1 MADRAE
7 LGRAA
12 FDRGAWG
19 EAAAQLGGAEAL
31 EQDDLERLAVAAHL
45 VGDVPASQ
53 QAWEQAHH
61 LAAGRGDG
69 DRAARCAFWLGFD
82 LALRGEAARASGWFA
97 RAERLAGDAQGGG
110 AVGLGFLRLPP
121 FLAAVGAGE
130 VARALEL
137 ADQMAAIGRES
148 GDKDLLAFGLLCQG
162 EALIGRGDLVEGMR
176 RLDEVMVSIT
186 TGEVSPIPTGIIYCA
201 VIDACMHAS
210 DLRRAAEW
218 TDALSRWCG
227 TDPSL
232 VPYRGQCL
240 VHRSQVLMARGAW
253 AEASAEAERARAHLA
268 AGEHPA
274 LGAALYQQGELHR
287 LRGDLTAAE
296 RAYRAAS
303 QHGREPIPGFGLL
316 RLAQGRADAAAGS
329 ARRMLEET
337 RLDPDRPT
345 ILAAVVEILVA
356 TGALDEAAAACDEL
370 EERAA
375 VSGAEMLSAMA
386 STGRASLLLARAEAS
401 EAAGALRR
409 AIALWRRLDMP
420 FEEARARARMAQACR
435 ALGDLDGAQLEQEAA
450 LAAFGRLGAP
460 AEVTGLRAST
470 GTAPLTG
477 RECEVIRLVASGRT
491 NREIADE
498 LAISEHTV
506 ARHLQNVFVKLGR
519 SSRAAATAYAYEHGI
534 V

>member
-19 EAAAQLGGAEAL
+19 EAADQLGGADAL
-31 EQDDLERLAVAAHL
+31 DQDDLERLAVAAHL
-45 VGDVPASQ
+45 VGDVSASQ
-53 QAWEQAHH
+53 QAWERAHH
-61 LAAGRGDG
+61 LAADRGDG

-82 LALRGEAARASGWFA
+82 LALRGEEAPASGWFA
-97 RAERLAGDAQGGG
+97 RAERLAGEAEGG
-110 AVGLGFLRLPP
+110 AAAGFLRLPP
-121 FLAAVGAGE
+121 FLAALGAGE
-130 VARALEL
+130 VARASEL
-137 ADQMAAIGRES
+137 AAQMAVIGRES
-148 GDKDLLAFGLLCQG
+148 KDRDLLAFGLLCQG
-162 EALIGRGDLVEGMR
+162 EALIVLGDLVEGMR

-201 VIDACMHAS
+201 VIDACMHAR

-218 TDALSRWCG
+218 TEALSRWCG
-227 TDPSL
+227 SDPSH

-287 LRGDLTAAE
+287 LRGDLAAAE

-316 RLAQGRADAAAGS
+316 RLAQGRLDAAEGS
-329 ARRMLEET
+329 ARRMLDET
-337 RLDPDRPT
+337 RSDPDRPA

-356 TGALDEAAAACDEL
+356 AGALDEAATACDEL
-370 EERAA
+370 EARAA
-375 VSGAEMLSAMA
+375 SGGAGMLVAMA

-401 EAAGALRR
+401 EAAGELRR
-409 AIALWRRLDMP
+409 AIGLWRGLDMP
-420 FEEARARARMAQACR
+420 FEEARARTLMAQACR
-435 ALGDLDGAQLEQEAA
+435 VLGDLDGAALEREAA
-450 LAAFGRLGAP
+450 LAAFGRLGART
-460 AEVTGLRAST
+460 ELASLQASS
-470 GTAPLTG
+470 GAAPLTG
-477 RECEVIRLVASGRT
+477 RECDVMRLVAAGRT
-491 NREIADE
+491 NREIAAE
-498 LAISEHTV
+498 LTISEHTV
-506 ARHLQNVFVKLGR
+506 ARHLQNIFVKLGL
-519 SSRAAATAYAYEHGI
+519 SSRAAATAYAYEHGLL
-534 V
+534 